1 MGAPWRC
8 RAFDVVPAAAGG
20 RERAKGARD
29 ARDDGIAAQA
39 AKVCGIT
46 IANGLL
52 DARIGRPKAGLPFA
66 RPQPGQCTA

>member
-8 RAFDVVPAAAGG
+8 RAFDGVPTAAGG
-20 RERAKGARD
+20 GELAKGVRD
-29 ARDDGIAAQA
+29 ARDDGIARHE